1 MGNYMTEKSFY
12 DPNFGGY
19 GANDIIYF
27 EEPVKNNAGSSNQS
41 VYVDAKPDYSDLIDQ
56 IQKNNTWS
64 AEQAQKQMDFQER
77 LFNEANQFNRDEA
90 MLNRAFQQESA
101 DKAMA
106 FSSAENEVNRAWQK
120 MMSDTAHQRE
130 MADLKAAGL
139 NPILAANNG
148 ASAGSG
154 SAAMSA
160 QAAGYAASSTGSP
173 SGSKGDTDES
183 GTMAIANLLGKM
195 LDNQTEITKMVTS
208 AETARE
214 TAEMYTGATK
224 YAAEL
229 GQIASDLAS
238 YRSSEASRYA
248 AGLSYSAQMADPMRI
263 IGSELSDF
271 INAIGKNGY
280 SANNA
285 GANIGNLFDRASNM
299 VGKIMNED
307 SRSRV
312 ERYIDTAGTG
322 NKYPEWLRN
331 ILNKVAKK

>member
-1 MGNYMTEKSFY
+1 MTEKSFY
-12 DPNFGGY
+12 DPTFGGY
-19 GANDIIYF
+19 GANDVIYF
-27 EEPVKNNAGSSNQS
+27 EEPEKSSGTNNQNI
-41 VYVDAKPDYSDLIDQ
+41 YVNAKPDYSQLVDQ

-77 LFNEANQFNRDEA
+77 LFNEANSFNRDEA

-106 FSSAENEVNRAWQK
+106 FSSAENEANRAWQK

-139 NPILAANNG
+139 NPVLAANNG
-148 ASAGSG
+148 ASAGAG

-160 QAAGYAASSTGSP
+160 QAAGFGASSSSSP
-173 SGSKGDTDES
+173 AGAKGDTDES

-195 LDNQTEITKMVTS
+195 LDNQTEITKMITS

-229 GQIASDLAS
+229 GQIASEIAS
-238 YRSSEASRYA
+238 ERSSEASRYA

-263 IGSELSDF
+263 LGSELASVLEAFSNQGISAAKGAAYAGSTAKKTMKEVSNLGIVKALNGTYNSDEF
-271 INAIGKNGY
+271 HLDNTIIGKVMRK
-280 SANNA
+280 
-285 GANIGNLFDRASNM
+285 LF
-299 VGKIMNED
+299 G
-307 SRSRV
+307 
-312 ERYIDTAGTG
+312 
-322 NKYPEWLRN
+322 
-331 ILNKVAKK
+331 

>member
-1 MGNYMTEKSFY
+1 MDVIDWGNGTYSTASGTYNFN
-12 DPNFGGY
+12 PNTSVTV
-19 GANDIIYF
+19 N
-27 EEPVKNNAGSSNQS
+27 SS
-41 VYVDAKPDYSDLIDQ
+41 PDYSQLVDQ

-64 AEQAQKQMDFQER
+64 AEQAQKQMEFQER
-77 LFNEANQFNRDEA
+77 IFNEANSFNRDEA
-90 MLNRAFQQESA
+90 ILNRAFQQESA

-106 FSSAENEVNRAWQK
+106 FSSAENEANREWQK

-195 LDNQTEITKMVTS
+195 LDNQTEITKMITS

-229 GQIASDLAS
+229 GQIASDIAS
-238 YRSSEASRYA
+238 QRSSEASRFA
-248 AGLSYSAQMADPMRI
+248 AGLNYSAAMSDPMKI
-263 IGSELSDF
+263 LGSELSEILSALADRGASASG
-271 INAIGKNGY
+271 IVNHIGKLADFSNNGGFIEL
-280 SANNA
+280 ANNIKDKVKGYFA
-285 GANIGNLFDRASNM
+285 DKKKGSMVIHGDHLIGKF
-299 VGKIMNED
+299 
-307 SRSRV
+307 
-312 ERYIDTAGTG
+312 
-322 NKYPEWLRN
+322 
-331 ILNKVAKK
+331 

>member
-1 MGNYMTEKSFY
+1 MEEIF
-12 DPNFGGY
+12 
-19 GANDIIYF
+19 F
-27 EEPVKNNAGSSNQS
+27 EEVPFETESN
-41 VYVDAKPDYSDLIDQ
+41 VYSQPSYNQLVDQ
-56 IQKNNTWS
+56 IQKNNIWS
-64 AEQAQKQMDFQER
+64 AEQAKKQMDFQER

-106 FSSAENEVNRAWQK
+106 FSSAENEANRQWQK

-195 LDNQTEITKMVTS
+195 LDNQTEITKMITS

-229 GQIASDLAS
+229 GQIASDIAS
-238 YRSSEASRYA
+238 SRSLEASRYA
-248 AGLSYSAQMADPMRI
+248 SDLSYSASMSDPMRI
-263 IGSELSDF
+263 LGSELASVLNAFRDDGISAESGARLIAGKAKNTMNKFSDLAF
-271 INAIGKNGY
+271 KKVLDGTYNSDDLHLGNTLIGKLMY
-280 SANNA
+280 K
-285 GANIGNLFDRASNM
+285 IF
-299 VGKIMNED
+299 GK
-307 SRSRV
+307 
-312 ERYIDTAGTG
+312 
-322 NKYPEWLRN
+322 
-331 ILNKVAKK
+331 